1 MKYPKVTICN
11 SAEDYI
17 VTVAVYR
24 HVSSP
29 DKISVHI
36 QSIYPIPPREPQ
48 DPSDPA
54 CKLVPPGETEEF
66 DPTLYPPR
74 THF

>member
-29 DKISVHI
+29 EEISVHI
-36 QSIYPIPPREPQ
+36 QSIHPIPPREPKE
-48 DPSDPA
+48 PSDPV
-54 CKLVPPGETEEF
+54 CKLVPPGEPKTF

-74 THF
+74 SHF

>member
-1 MKYPKVTICN
+1 MKYPKVTILN
-11 SAEDYI
+11 SDDGYI

-29 DKISVHI
+29 EEISVHI
-36 QSIYPIPPREPQ
+36 QSIHPIPPRDPEE
-48 DPSDPA
+48 PSDPV
-54 CKLVPPGETEEF
+54 CQLVPPGETKTF

-74 THF
+74 RHF

>member
-1 MKYPKVTICN
+1 MKYPKVTILN

-29 DKISVHI
+29 EEISVHI
-36 QSIYPIPPREPQ
+36 QSIHPIPPREPEE
-48 DPSDPA
+48 PSDPV
-54 CKLVPPGETEEF
+54 CQLVPPAETKTF

-74 THF
+74 RHF

>member
-1 MKYPKVTICN
+1 MKYPKVTILN

-24 HVSSP
+24 HVSSREE
-29 DKISVHI
+29 ISVHI
-36 QSIYPIPPREPQ
+36 QSIHPIPPREPEE
-48 DPSDPA
+48 PSDPV
-54 CKLVPPGETEEF
+54 CKLVPPGESESF
-66 DPTLYPPR
+66 NPTLYPPR

>member
-1 MKYPKVTICN
+1 MKHSKVTILN
-11 SAEDYI
+11 SVEDYI

-29 DKISVHI
+29 EEISVHI

-48 DPSDPA
+48 ESSDPV
-54 CKLVPPGETEEF
+54 CKLVRPGE
-66 DPTLYPPR
+66 PTTFNPMLYPAR
-74 THF
+74 SHF